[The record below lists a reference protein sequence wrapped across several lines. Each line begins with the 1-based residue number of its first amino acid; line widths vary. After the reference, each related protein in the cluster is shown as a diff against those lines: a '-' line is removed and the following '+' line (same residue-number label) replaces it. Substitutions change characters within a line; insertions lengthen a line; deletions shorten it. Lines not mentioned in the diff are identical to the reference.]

1 MTKTRNLELLGMK
14 REAGSRRPE
23 AGSRRYSVGRKLV
36 LILCANSLLVILAAV
51 PAANAQLMPVL
62 GSQRVGITAADFL
75 KIGVGA
81 RPDAMAESYAAI
93 ANDAYALFYNPA
105 GIAQFDKTE
114 VAVAHS
120 SWFVGLQHDFIGG
133 VYHLDSQNSIGVSIV
148 SLESDDMP
156 VTTEFQPYGTGAY
169 FKYGDLALAATYA
182 RKMTNNF
189 SFGFTV
195 KYIDETLAQLSMR
208 GVLIDLGTYYWTG
221 LGTTRFAVSVSNFGG
236 QLTPSGSVTLVDG
249 STVSSFQ
256 SFSPPTIFRIGFA
269 FEPYQ
274 DDANKLTASA
284 QLNHP
289 ADDAENI
296 SLGAEYSFESALF
309 LRAGY
314 KINVDEQSYSLGA
327 GVRADAKFA
336 TVYFDYAFTPYERLG
351 DVHTFSLNL
360 RF

>member
-1 MTKTRNLELLGMK
+1 MESEIRREKSKAGMPAALL
-14 REAGSRRPE
+14 
-23 AGSRRYSVGRKLV
+23 LV
-36 LILCANSLLVILAAV
+36 SCLLILAS
-51 PAANAQLMPVL
+51 NARGQLIPVL

-81 RPDAMAESYAAI
+81 RANAMGESFAAVD
-93 ANDAYALFYNPA
+93 NDAYALFYNPA
-105 GIAQFDKTE
+105 GITQFDKTE
-114 VAVAHS
+114 IAISHS
-120 SWFVGLQHDFIGG
+120 TWFVGLQHDFIGG
-133 VYHLDSQNSIGVSIV
+133 VYHLDGQNSVGISIV
-148 SLESDDMP
+148 SLQSDDMP

-182 RKMTNNF
+182 RRMTDNF
-189 SFGFTV
+189 SFGVSV
-195 KYIDETLAQLSMR
+195 KYVNETLAELSMR

-236 QLTPSGSVTLVDG
+236 QLTPSGTVTLVDG
-249 STVSSFQ
+249 TTVSDFQ

-274 DDANKLTASA
+274 DETNKLTASA

-289 ADDAENI
+289 ADNSENI
-296 SLGAEYSFESALF
+296 SIGTEYSYQSSFF

-314 KINVDEQSYSLGA
+314 KINVDEQSYAVGA
-327 GVRADAKFA
+327 GVRVDARFA
-336 TVYFDYAFTPYERLG
+336 LVFFDYAYTPYQRLG
-351 DVHTFSLNL
+351 DVHRFSLNL

>member
-1 MTKTRNLELLGMK
+1 MNKCIV
-14 REAGSRRPE
+14 AIVFIFAVFSR
-23 AGSRRYSVGRKLV
+23 VD
-36 LILCANSLLVILAAV
+36 
-51 PAANAQLMPVL
+51 AQLLPVL

-81 RPDAMAESYAAI
+81 RANAMAESFAAVD
-93 ANDAYALFYNPA
+93 NDAYALFYNPA
-105 GIAQFDKTE
+105 GITQFDKTE
-114 VAVAHS
+114 IAISHS
-120 SWFVGLQHDFIGG
+120 TWFIGLQHDFIGG
-133 VYHLDSQNSIGVSIV
+133 VYHLDGQNSVGISIV
-148 SLESDDMP
+148 SLQSDDMP

-182 RKMTNNF
+182 RRMTDNF
-189 SFGFTV
+189 SFGVSV
-195 KYIDETLAQLSMR
+195 KYIDETLADVSMR

-249 STVSSFQ
+249 TTVSDFQ
-256 SFSPPTIFRIGFA
+256 SFSPPTIFRIGLA

-274 DDANKLTASA
+274 DETNKVTASV

-289 ADDAENI
+289 GDNSENI
-296 SLGAEYSFESALF
+296 SLGTEYSYQSIFF

-314 KINVDEQSYSLGA
+314 KVNVDEQSYSVGA
-327 GVRADAKFA
+327 GIKADARFA
-336 TVYFDYAFTPYERLG
+336 LVFFDYAYTPYQRLG
-351 DVHTFSLNL
+351 DVHRFSLSL